1 MKKSVYLLSAFAA
14 ASMLLASCSNED
26 VTSTVADGQLVDVQ
40 FVASL
45 SGRTASRSVAEG
57 DNINKI
63 TYAVYLGDYTKSDF
77 AGTPLA
83 LFSDGATSNTADMS
97 GLTTTVPLKL
107 AKGKTYSIVF
117 WAYHN
122 DATAGSP
129 YTFNATDGNIT
140 VSYDN
145 AVANDDTRDAF
156 FAVKTFY
163 VSDDLVPTVTLYRPF
178 AQINLATNDFT
189 EYKASYEEV
198 KQSYVKVT
206 NVGNKL
212 NFFGDTAVEGNE
224 TATFALADIP
234 SGEAQPVSDY
244 DYLAYAYILPSSTV
258 DVTYG
263 VEKDTDIQTVTSVP
277 AKANYRTNIYGSLL
291 TNAVDFK
298 VTIEKEFAGNDDV
311 KATSTLVT
319 TGEALATAIAKG
331 ADDIVLEGNVTLD
344 AIDVSDAADDVIVD
358 LNGFELTLSESA
370 AATVNI
376 DNGSTIHFQNG
387 DIVVKSSS
395 VGAGIRSRAEAS
407 RAAAFVVTDGE
418 LWLQNVNID
427 VDDDCAILVQGADAK
442 LYVVGD
448 AANGVHTSIKAKKY
462 AVSTNGVNPIGN
474 DTPVI
479 WLNYVDCTAET
490 PVLIDVPATVTLR
503 NGIYTGTSQAAIL
516 RGGTYDLS
524 GVNFNLDLNN
534 RATVGQEGDATQY
547 LGKDWG
553 DGNNVPVAAVVIGN
567 RNESAYQYKTYLAC
581 WPNGCYANIL
591 DDSGNYKADY
601 INTYVYANSGDD
613 LGVYHIVYRAT
624 QNIIMGMQPICKGN
638 VYGSSNIYKKTNGA
652 SSWTQV
658 AITSGYENYGQD

>member
-45 SGRTASRSVAEG
+45 SSHTASRSVAEG

-117 WAYHN
+117 WAYTR
-122 DATAGSP
+122 DAP

-140 VSYDN
+140 VSYDK
-145 AVANDDTRDAF
+145 AVANDDKRDAF

-178 AQINLATNDFT
+178 AQINLATNDLA
-189 EYKASYEEV
+189 EYKASYKEAT
-198 KQSYVKVT
+198 QSYVKIAHA
-206 NVGNKL
+206 GNQL
-212 NFFGDTAVEGNE
+212 NFFGKIAVDGDVTAS
-224 TATFALADIP
+224 FALADIP
-234 SGEAQPVSDY
+234 NKETSPVDKY

-291 TNAVDFK
+291 TNAVDCN
-298 VTIEKEFAGNDDV
+298 VTIEKGFAGSDDI

-319 TGEALATAIAKG
+319 TGEALATAIANG

-344 AIDVSDAADDVIVD
+344 AIDVSDTADDVTVD
-358 LNGFELTLSESA
+358 LNGFELTMSESA

-376 DNGSTIHFQNG
+376 DNGSSIHFQNG
-387 DIVVKSSS
+387 NIVVKSSS

-418 LWLQNVNID
+418 LWLTNVNID
-427 VDDDCAILVQGADAK
+427 VDDDCAILAQGANAK
-442 LYVVGD
+442 LYVIGEN
-448 AANGVHTSIKAKKY
+448 AKHTSIKAKKY
-462 AVSTNGVNPIGN
+462 AVSTNGVNPIEN

-490 PVLIDVPATVTLR
+490 PVLIDVPATVTLH
-503 NGIYTGTSQAAIL
+503 NGTYTGTSQAAIL
-516 RGGTYDLS
+516 RGGTYDLF

-547 LGKDWG
+547 LGKTWG

-591 DDSGNYKADY
+591 DDSGDYKADY
-601 INTYVYANSGDD
+601 INTYVYANSGEN
-613 LGVYHIVYRAT
+613 LGVYHIVYKAT
-624 QNIIMGMQPICKGN
+624 QNIIMGMQQIGKGN
-638 VYGSSNIYKKTNGA
+638 VYGSSNIYKKTSTA
-652 SSWTQV
+652 TSWTAV
-658 AITSGYENYGQD
+658 AITSGYANYGQN